1 MVLKIIYFSHLE
13 ILRSVQTRRGL
24 YPFQVRRTENL
35 NILTLTF
42 SLGYL
47 AIHLLGL
54 SVGTI
59 ILPPFPSNFHR
70 QQKML
75 INKRR
80 NSDPAAAG
88 GSNERPY
95 YKVELFR
102 TRSFFQGYGTWGPK
116 GGVSRRVIKKNSF
129 DDLIRS
135 S

>member
-1 MVLKIIYFSHLE
+1 MVLKIIYFLHLD

-24 YPFQVRRTENL
+24 YPFQVRKTENPNL
-35 NILTLTF
+35 IILTF

-47 AIHLLGL
+47 AIQLLGL
-54 SVGTI
+54 SVGTV

-95 YKVELFR
+95 YKVD
-102 TRSFFQGYGTWGPK
+102 SFVFSRLWVMGPK